1 METEWLNYSEAIFYA
16 CSYGAAFFTGLA
28 RSLNQDM
35 FKSWNVCLSVG
46 CLAGFVGFITVSLFV
61 GWRFDG
67 TLTVPWPLLGLS
79 ALTGLFAKQQVS
91 LIDVIASFFPGII
104 KRYVGKLT
112 GNEKSNQPDD
122 NH

>member
-1 METEWLNYSEAIFYA
+1 METPWLNYSEAIFYA

-35 FKSWNVCLSVG
+35 YKSWNVCLSVG

-67 TLTVPWPLLGLS
+67 TLTVPWPLLGLA
-79 ALTGLFAKQQVS
+79 ALTGLFAKQQVE
-91 LIDVIASFFPGII
+91 LIDFTASFFPEIV
-104 KRYVGKLT
+104 KHYVRKIT
-112 GNEKSNQPDD
+112 GSKEPHQPDD